1 MKSVLE
7 IEELRPV
14 VDREE
19 LGAVV
24 GVVELDTPVSVTGQ
38 TVVPMTIVSVVTWP
52 TGQFVTVD
60 GQDVTV

>member
-1 MKSVLE
+1 MKSVVE

-24 GVVELDTPVSVTGQ
+24 GAVELDTAVSVTGQ
-38 TVVPMTIVSVVTWP
+38 TVVPMTIVSVVT
-52 TGQFVTVD
+52 
-60 GQDVTV
+60 